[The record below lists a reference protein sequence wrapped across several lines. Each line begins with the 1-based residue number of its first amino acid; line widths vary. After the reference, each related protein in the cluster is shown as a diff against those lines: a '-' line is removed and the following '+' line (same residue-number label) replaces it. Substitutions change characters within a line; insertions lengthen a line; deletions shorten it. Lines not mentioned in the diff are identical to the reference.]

1 MPIPEPDRT
10 TARRIAAALLL
21 ALCVAACT
29 GRERDTPP
37 PSYPEA
43 PDWLLARGR
52 LQQAGA
58 ATTVARHDFTFTDRL
73 EASGIRFVHRI
84 VDDAGRRYKAVH
96 YDHGT
101 AVAAADVDG
110 DGHLD
115 LYFVSQLGRSELWR
129 GRGNGTFEDAT
140 VAAGLA
146 VDDPVGVGAS
156 FADVDN
162 DGDADLFVTT
172 VRKGNRLYEND
183 GTGRFTDIT
192 AAAGLG
198 YQGHASGAVF
208 FDYDRDG
215 RLDLYVANVGRYT
228 TDTVGTG
235 GAHVGMDGAF
245 FAHVLPARREDGVLY
260 HNLGGNRFQDVTRV
274 VGLGDDGWSGEAV
287 PLDVDGDGWLD
298 LYLANMQGED
308 RLYRNREGRRFE
320 DASARYVPR
329 SPFGSM
335 GVEVLDWNGDG
346 RLDLFVTDM
355 HSDMFDDLA
364 PDDVMGE
371 GRKSDPT
378 KMPPPLFPR
387 GTDRLL
393 FGNALFTARDTAGG
407 GFEESSD
414 RAGVESY
421 WPWGPSADDLNA
433 DGWDDLVIT
442 AGMNYPFRYAPNTV
456 FLNEAGK
463 RFLPAEFLLGVEP
476 RARGATEQ
484 PWFSIDCG
492 VGGADV
498 GTPACTACDRPNGAL
513 GRCRTEP
520 GTGRQTVMGTRGS
533 RSSVIADLDEDGDL
547 DLVLAEFNA
556 APQILMSDLSERGGA
571 RTLQIRLVGTR
582 SNRDGLGAVVRLTR
596 SDGLVL
602 TKPMDGKSGYLGQSR
617 LPLTF
622 GLGATATVQGI
633 EVRWPSGARQVVP
646 PPTAPGRFTITE
658 P

>member
-1 MPIPEPDRT
+1 MRPFALAPLPRPL
-10 TARRIAAALLL
+10 RLLLL
-21 ALCVAACT
+21 AVAATACARGDGT
-29 GRERDTPP
+29 DSAT
-37 PSYPEA
+37 SATDA
-43 PDWLLARGR
+43 PAWLLTRAR
-52 LQQAGA
+52 LQTAGA
-58 ATTVARHDFTFTDRL
+58 ATTVARHDFTFTDRR

-84 VDDAGRRYKAVH
+84 VDDAGRRYKPVH

-110 DGHLD
+110 DGHVD
-115 LYFVSQLGRSELWR
+115 LFFVTQLGRSELWR
-129 GRGNGTFEDAT
+129 GHGDGTFEDAT

-146 VDDPVGVGAS
+146 VDDPIGVGAS
-156 FADVDN
+156 FADIDN

-183 GTGRFTDIT
+183 GAGRFTDIT
-192 AAAGLG
+192 ATAGV
-198 YQGHASGAVF
+198 GHAGHSAGALF

-215 RLDLYVANVGRYT
+215 RLDLYVANVGRFT
-228 TDTVGTG
+228 TDTVGAG

-245 FAHVLPARREDGVLY
+245 YAHVLPARREDAILY
-260 HNLGGNRFQDVTRV
+260 RNLGGGRFADVTRA

-308 RLYRNREGRRFE
+308 RLYLNREGKRFV

-335 GVEVLDWNGDG
+335 GVEVFDWNGDG
-346 RLDLFVTDM
+346 RLDVLVTDM

-371 GRKSDPT
+371 GRKSDPA
-378 KMPPPLFPR
+378 KMPPQLFPR

-393 FGNALFTARDTAGG
+393 FGNALLTARDTAGG
-407 GFEESSD
+407 GFEEMSD
-414 RAGVESY
+414 RAGVESF

-433 DGWDDLVIT
+433 DGWEDLVIT
-442 AGMNYPFRYAPNTV
+442 AGMNYPFRYAPNSV

-476 RARGATEQ
+476 RAGGATEQ
-484 PWFSIDCG
+484 PWFTADCG
-492 VGGADV
+492 PGAPDA
-498 GTPACTACDRPNGAL
+498 GTPACTACARPNGAL

-520 GTGRQTVMGTRGS
+520 GTGRQVVMGTRAS
-533 RSSVIADLDEDGDL
+533 RSAVIADLDEDGDL
-547 DLVLAEFNA
+547 DLVTAEFNA
-556 APQILMSDLSERGGA
+556 APQILMSDLAQRGGA
-571 RTLQIRLVGTR
+571 RTLRVRLVGTR
-582 SNRDGLGAVVRLTR
+582 SNRDGLGAVVRVTL
-596 SDGLVL
+596 SDGRVL

-622 GLGATATVQGI
+622 GLGPSATVQGI
-633 EVRWPSGARQVVP
+633 EVQWPSGAKQTVP
-646 PPTAPGRFTITE
+646 PSAAPGALTITE

>member
-1 MPIPEPDRT
+1 MPTLMP
-10 TARRIAAALLL
+10 ARASRSLTVAVVLLAVGGTGCAGGERGTPAAAD
-21 ALCVAACT
+21 A
-29 GRERDTPP
+29 
-37 PSYPEA
+37 EA
-43 PDWLLARGR
+43 PDWLRARAR

-58 ATTVARHDFTFTDRL
+58 TTTVARHDFAFTDRL

-129 GRGNGTFEDAT
+129 GRGDGTFEDAT
-140 VAAGLA
+140 SAAGLA
-146 VDDPVGVGAS
+146 VDDPIGVGAS
-156 FADVDN
+156 FADIDN

-172 VRKGNRLYEND
+172 VRKGDRLYAND
-183 GTGRFTDIT
+183 GSGRFTDIT
-192 AAAGLG
+192 AAAGVG
-198 YQGHASGAVF
+198 HQGHSSGAIF

-228 TDTVGTG
+228 TDTIGTG
-235 GAHVGMDGAF
+235 GAHIGMDWAF
-245 FAHVLPARREDGVLY
+245 FAHVLPDRREDGILY
-260 HNLGGNRFQDVTRV
+260 RNLGGNRFEDVTRA
-274 VGLGDDGWSGEAV
+274 VGLGDDGWSGEVV
-287 PLDVDGDGWLD
+287 PLDVDDDGWLD

-320 DASARYVPR
+320 EVSARYVPR

-335 GVEVLDWNGDG
+335 GVEVFDWNGDG

-407 GFEESSD
+407 GFEETSD

-476 RARGATEQ
+476 RTRGATEQ
-484 PWFSIDCG
+484 PWFTIDCG
-492 VGGADV
+492 PGGADM
-498 GTPACTACDRPNGAL
+498 GTPACTACARPNGAPS
-513 GRCRTEP
+513 RCRAEP
-520 GTGRQTVMGTRGS
+520 GTGRQVVMGTRGS
-533 RSSVIADLDEDGDL
+533 RSSVIADLDADGDL

-556 APQILMSDLSERGGA
+556 APQILMSDLAQRGGA
-571 RTLQIRLVGTR
+571 RTLPVRLVGSR
-582 SNRDGLGAVVRLTR
+582 SNRDALGAVVRVTL
-596 SDGLVL
+596 SDGRVL
-602 TKPMDGKSGYLGQSR
+602 TKPVDGKSGYLAQSR

-622 GLGATATVQGI
+622 GLGPTATVQA
-633 EVRWPSGARQVVP
+633 VDVVWPSGVRQRVP
-646 PPTAPGRFTITE
+646 GPTTLGLLTIRE